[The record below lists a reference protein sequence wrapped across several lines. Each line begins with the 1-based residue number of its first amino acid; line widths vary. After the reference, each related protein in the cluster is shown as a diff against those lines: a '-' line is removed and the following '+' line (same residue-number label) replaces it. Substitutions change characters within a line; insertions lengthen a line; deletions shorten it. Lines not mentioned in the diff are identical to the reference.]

1 MSQSQLRVSVLP
13 ERLAICRLDASAAV
27 PPWAEQGTFV
37 SVTRTREELTVIC
50 PENHITPDIEAS
62 RGWRAF
68 KLEGPFDLELVGL
81 LVSVAAPL
89 AQAAV
94 SILPLGTYETDYV
107 LVRQTQLE
115 SAIRALRFSGIEVHE
130 AA

>member
-1 MSQSQLRVSVLP
+1 MSRSQLTVSILP
-13 ERLAICRLDASAAV
+13 EHLAICRLDASASV
-27 PPWAEQGTFV
+27 PAWAEQGTFV

-50 PENHITPDIEAS
+50 PEDRIAPAVEAS
-62 RGWRAF
+62 RDWRAF
-68 KLEGPFDLELVGL
+68 KLQGPFYLNLVGL

-89 AQAAV
+89 AQAGV
-94 SILPLGTYETDYV
+94 SILPIGTYDTDYV

-115 SAIRALRFSGIEVHE
+115 AAIRGLRFIGIEVQE